1 MNYTYLDL
9 LCYLL
14 IYSFLGWVVEVVI
27 VSIRN
32 RQLSNRGFFSL
43 PFCLSYGVA
52 MDILI
57 LVLPTMGSHY
67 LSQYVVTL
75 IVSSVVTFLS
85 GGLAKRLSRTE
96 LWKYQENALFAGSRK
111 WVLLSLLQAAAF
123 YAAYLLLHPVL
134 FTLVNLLP
142 GLLVTVLCA
151 VFGGLLAVDFVLIL
165 VALRRRKTPAELEE
179 YQASRQKGKRSLG
192 LVLYQLVWRRLSR
205 AYPNLDRMESEGES
219 RVFARG
225 VCVTKLIWVFF
236 ICSILG
242 DLIET
247 VFCRF
252 SAGVWMSR
260 SSLIYGPFSVVW
272 GIGAVVLT
280 VVLQKLADKADRYVF
295 LAGFLIG
302 GVYEYCAAYSLRPFS
317 APPFGITAICP
328 STSAAGPICCS
339 ACSGGCWRCSG
350 SRSSIPGSA
359 PS

>member
-57 LVLPTMGSHY
+57 LVLPTMGNHY

-179 YQASRQKGKRSLG
+179 YQA
-192 LVLYQLVWRRLSR
+192 Y
-205 AYPNLDRMESEGES
+205 
-219 RVFARG
+219 
-225 VCVTKLIWVFF
+225 
-236 ICSILG
+236 
-242 DLIET
+242 
-247 VFCRF
+247 
-252 SAGVWMSR
+252 
-260 SSLIYGPFSVVW
+260 FSVP
-272 GIGAVVLT
+272 
-280 VVLQKLADKADRYVF
+280 Y
-295 LAGFLIG
+295 AG
-302 GVYEYCAAYSLRPFS
+302 SP
-317 APPFGITAICP
+317 
-328 STSAAGPICCS
+328 
-339 ACSGGCWRCSG
+339 
-350 SRSSIPGSA
+350 
-359 PS
+359 